1 MLEQLGPRMPIGEV
15 GGLGWGEGVAK
26 DKARVFRRTVLS
38 PHLGLF
44 ILTVSKAPY

>member
-15 GGLGWGEGVAK
+15 GGLGGKGVVK

-38 PHLGLF
+38 LHLGPF
-44 ILTVSKAPY
+44 ILIVSKAPY